1 MQRDIVPIKKKKK
14 KKKKKTTQTKNTRKK
29 KTRTHAQNSKQLD
42 RALNEYMPLEVQHLF
57 ASFRT
62 IPAALIS
69 QTNNTAGTNMRCLT
83 YGGNDYVGRRES
95 HISEL

>member
-14 KKKKKTTQTKNTRKK
+14 KKKTSQSKYAGRQY
-29 KTRTHAQNSKQLD
+29 TRTHAQICIQLD